1 MSTADDSLISDID
14 TSATN
19 KHTIP
24 VIDRMM
30 DLLAALEQR
39 DTGMTISDL
48 TAVLKQP
55 RTSVYRILN
64 TLQGHDV
71 VRRDDAGAYHLGAR
85 LLTLASHVASRA
97 SDIDLVAITQPF
109 LDQLAAE
116 LGEGVKLSVIDNEGV
131 LVLAAAQGRRE
142 YALTVAPGQRMP
154 VHAGAASK
162 LLLAYL
168 EPEDLSRWLSRPL
181 SAFTAKT
188 VTDPKRLRTELTRIR
203 RLGWAQDKG
212 ENAPSIQA
220 SAAPIFTKSG
230 KMVAAV
236 SVPFLTGTET
246 ARMEV
251 IRMAAIETG
260 EKISRAMP
268 A

>member
-1 MSTADDSLISDID
+1 MSTVDDALISDID
-14 TSATN
+14 TSATT

-39 DTGMTISDL
+39 GSGMTISEL
-48 TAVLKQP
+48 TAVLQQP
-55 RTSVYRILN
+55 RTTVYRILN
-64 TLQGHDV
+64 TLQLHDV

-97 SDIDLVAITQPF
+97 SDIDLVAIAQPF
-109 LDQLAAE
+109 IDQLASE
-116 LGEGVKLSVIDNEGV
+116 LGEGVKLSVIDNEGI

-168 EPEDLSRWLSRPL
+168 EPEELARWLNRPL
-181 SAFTAKT
+181 TAFTSKT
-188 VTDPKRLRTELTRIR
+188 VTDPKRLRAELARIR

-220 SAAPIFTKSG
+220 FAAPVFTKSG
-230 KMVAAV
+230 KMVAAL

-251 IRMAAIETG
+251 IRMAAIETA